1 MFNLFCYH
9 KIVNVG
15 GIMKN
20 KKGFTLVELLAVI
33 TILAIIALIA
43 VPIITNIISSSRKS
57 ANERSAEI
65 YVDSVNKAIVALQSA
80 TSSLNTNKIVPD
92 GEYTIMSNGNLCNEL
107 NGTTCAGTEIEVD
120 VDKTIPTGTVVIKNS
135 RVVASNGTSET
146 VLVINN
152 ETIKYDSDGKL
163 KIDENIEIEDDDE
176 NNTEEPEPETP
187 KVLVGDLNSDGV
199 IDSSDSSVLAK
210 HIASSGEYNSS
221 MDLNCDGK
229 IDQLDLNAIAR
240 LINGTVTDIEAC
252 TL

>member
-1 MFNLFCYH
+1 
-9 KIVNVG
+9 
-15 GIMKN
+15 MKN
-20 KKGFTLVELLAVI
+20 KKGFTLIELLAVI
-33 TILAIIALIA
+33 VILAIIALIA
-43 VPIITNIISSSRKS
+43 TPIILNIIDDTRDSSQLRGAELYLDTVTKS
-57 ANERSAEI
+57 IAAAQLN
-65 YVDSVNKAIVALQSA
+65 
-80 TSSLNTNKIVPD
+80 TSSIPD